1 MEKNL
6 KKIVII
12 VTLIGFA
19 IAIRFAFEYLYNRF
33 WYLLGVPQDYGF
45 LIRTLFLVFV
55 IIMWLIGTL
64 RSDNPYQKLPW
75 LLIFI
80 FEPFVGILLFMSMGR
95 SFKHSF
101 RYIRRPLMHDDAYMT
116 HETQYANRK
125 ALKLDKADE
134 PYRNVFETAYKTS
147 YHPPYVGKTRVT
159 VLKNGEAF
167 YPDLL
172 KEIDQATTFI
182 LLEFYMA
189 RSDQRGTQVLEKLME
204 KADQGI
210 QVKVILDAFGSVG
223 GDRVSRKMLR
233 RLKRSAVDF
242 VLNDPIYF
250 PYFNTRMN
258 YRNHRKIV
266 VIDGRIGYTGGMNLG
281 DEYDNSIPYSY
292 YFRDTQVKLEGAAVK
307 SLTSLF
313 FKDYY
318 YNTKKH
324 VTEEGYYPHV
334 EVPSS
339 GVVQVL
345 QSGPESDQAYI
356 RDIYLKMIF
365 NAKHSIKIMTPY
377 MALDVETLTALK
389 IAQSSGVNVDV
400 IIPGIPDKILVYKV
414 TKFFATTLVAH
425 GIRVHQYQKGFC
437 HGKVL
442 IVDDEIVSIGSYNL
456 DNRSAV
462 IDFEVTATFTNRDA
476 VEEAVNQFNHDLKI
490 SKTIDPHSWA
500 HRPLRHRLF
509 EGLLSLFTPII

>member
-6 KKIVII
+6 KKSVII
-12 VTLIGFA
+12 ITLIGFA
-19 IAIRFAFEYLYNRF
+19 VAIRFAFEFLYIRF
-33 WYLLGVPQDYGF
+33 WHLLGVSQDYGF
-45 LIRTLFLVFV
+45 LIRTLFLGVV
-55 IIMWLIGTL
+55 IVIWLIGSL

-95 SFKHSF
+95 SFKHSL
-101 RYIRRPLMHDDAYMT
+101 RYIRRPLIHDDAYMT
-116 HETQYANRK
+116 HETRYQDRE
-125 ALKLDKADE
+125 ALDLKPEDA
-134 PYRNVFETAYKTS
+134 PYRNVFDTAYKMA
-147 YHPPYVGKTRVT
+147 YHPPYAGDTRVT

-172 KEIDQATTFI
+172 AEIARAETFI
-182 LLEFYMA
+182 LMEFYIA
-189 RSDQRGTQVLEKLME
+189 RSDTRGMEVFECLIE
-204 KADQGI
+204 KASAGV

-223 GDRVSRKMLR
+223 GDRVSRKVLK
-233 RLKRSAVDF
+233 RLKHSAVDL

-292 YFRDTQVKLEGAAVK
+292 YFRDTQVKIEGAAVK

-318 YNTKKH
+318 YNTKQH
-324 VTEEGYYPHV
+324 VTEIGYYPDV
-334 EVPSS
+334 KVPGT

-345 QSGPESDQAYI
+345 QSGPDSDQAFI
-356 RDIYLKMIF
+356 RDIYLKLIF
-365 NAKHSIKIMTPY
+365 NAKRSIKIMTPY

-389 IAQSSGVNVDV
+389 VAQSSGVTVDV
-400 IIPGIPDKILVYKV
+400 IIPGIPDKVLVYKV
-414 TKFFATTLVAH
+414 TKFFASTMVAH

-442 IVDDEIVSIGSYNL
+442 IVDDEIASIGSYNL

-462 IDFEVTATFTNRDA
+462 IDFEITALFTDRPA
-476 VEEAVNQFNHDLKI
+476 VAETVRQYDHDLRI

-500 HRPLRHRLF
+500 NRPLPERLF